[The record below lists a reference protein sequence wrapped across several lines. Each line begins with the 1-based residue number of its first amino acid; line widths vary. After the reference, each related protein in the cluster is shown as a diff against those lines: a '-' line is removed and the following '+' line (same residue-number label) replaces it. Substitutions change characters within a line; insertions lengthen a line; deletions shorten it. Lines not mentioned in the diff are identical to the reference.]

1 NDMTQ
6 HARYSIVSRIGTFI
20 GPVIVGALWD
30 AFGAWAAFT
39 SISLFAAGML
49 AAAGYGAAPRKKN
62 VDSEIKRSLPSSRA
76 LRSLLP
82 SWAEHRDALVLAAI
96 PAVAF
101 VLAVSFLRNAPGAIQ
116 ASFYVVYLGEIGMS
130 GTLIGLLVG
139 FCEAAGVLGAFMA
152 ARVEQVIRSHTLVI
166 VCIVISVAAI
176 AITPLIGHALALLF
190 VAAAVRG
197 IAQGM
202 SQPLMYSLLGQA
214 VPASVHGATVGLRNS
229 VTRLAS
235 IITPAVMGVAAEV
248 WGIPAS
254 FYVVGALL
262 LIGTGA
268 LAVIGVR
275 RQAKRTA

>member
-1 NDMTQ
+1 M
-6 HARYSIVSRIGTFI
+6 
-20 GPVIVGALWD
+20 
-30 AFGAWAAFT
+30 
-39 SISLFAAGML
+39 
-49 AAAGYGAAPRKKN
+49 PR
-62 VDSEIKRSLPSSRA
+62 
-76 LRSLLP
+76 
-82 SWAEHRDALVLAAI
+82 WAEHRDALVLATI

-116 ASFYVVYLGEIGMS
+116 ASFYVVYLGDIGVS

-139 FCEAAGVLGAFMA
+139 FCELAGVLGAFMA

-166 VCIVISVAAI
+166 VCIVSSVAAI
-176 AITPLIGHALALLF
+176 AITPLIGHVLTFLF

-235 IITPAVMGVAAEV
+235 IITPAVMGVVAEV
-248 WGIPAS
+248 WGIAAS

-262 LIGTGA
+262 LIATGA
-268 LAVIGVR
+268 LAVAAVR
-275 RQAKRTA
+275 RQVQSAQA